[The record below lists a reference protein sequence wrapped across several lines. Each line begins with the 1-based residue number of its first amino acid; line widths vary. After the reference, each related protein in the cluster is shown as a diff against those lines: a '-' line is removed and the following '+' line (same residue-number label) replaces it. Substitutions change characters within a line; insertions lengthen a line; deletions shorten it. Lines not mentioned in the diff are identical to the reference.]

1 MPSHPIAKR
10 LIELS
15 GVPIAAPS
23 ANLSGRPSGTTGE
36 DVLSDLKGRILNVID
51 SGPATAGLESTVIDL
66 QRNPPTIL
74 RPGAITLETIAKFIP
89 NVVLFSI
96 AKKKDSSNTDND
108 HQLNESTMEDD
119 ILAHPPTPGLKY
131 RHYSPN
137 TKVVLFDFDID
148 SVSDYPAIIKRMQA
162 KIHEFINNFIK
173 NDSTIGIMHV
183 YSTISYKEF
192 DAHEDLI
199 TIYPL
204 GDENHIGE
212 VGQKLFKAL
221 RDLEHNVDV
230 IIVEGVREIEIG
242 TTIMN
247 RIRKAASEI
256 ITVT

>member
-1 MPSHPIAKR
+1 MWCYF
-10 LIELS
+10 
-15 GVPIAAPS
+15 
-23 ANLSGRPSGTTGE
+23 
-36 DVLSDLKGRILNVID
+36 
-51 SGPATAGLESTVIDL
+51 
-66 QRNPPTIL
+66 Q
-74 RPGAITLETIAKFIP
+74 FI
-89 NVVLFSI
+89 
-96 AKKKDSSNTDND
+96 KKKDTSSNGNTN
-108 HQLNESTMEDD
+108 NEMEDE

-148 SVSDYPAIIKRMQA
+148 SASSDYPAIVKRMQA